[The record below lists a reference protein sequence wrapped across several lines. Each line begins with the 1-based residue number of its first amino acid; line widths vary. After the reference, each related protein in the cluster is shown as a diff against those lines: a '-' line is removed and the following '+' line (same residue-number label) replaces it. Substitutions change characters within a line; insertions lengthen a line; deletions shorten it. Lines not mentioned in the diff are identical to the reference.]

1 MSRRESPYSLLSV
14 SDALDLILSFSLTLT
29 PVKVPI
35 IDAAGK
41 ILAEDVFAKDN
52 LPPFRASILDGYA
65 LHVAVRFHLNPFL
78 CGLTLPFE

>member
-14 SDALDLILSFSLTLT
+14 SDALDLILSFSLTLP
-29 PVKVPI
+29 PVKIPI

-65 LHVAVRFHLNPFL
+65 LHAAVRIFLHLI
-78 CGLTLPFE
+78 